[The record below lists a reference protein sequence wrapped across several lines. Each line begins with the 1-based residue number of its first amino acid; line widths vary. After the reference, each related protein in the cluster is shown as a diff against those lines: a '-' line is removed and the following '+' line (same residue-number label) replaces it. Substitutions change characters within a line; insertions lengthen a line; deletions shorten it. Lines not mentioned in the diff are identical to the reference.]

1 MILCQLIR
9 NDIAIANMTLI
20 RFAEAFFIKHVTNQR
35 NESQY
40 MEQVNKEKRVPELV
54 GSTSVGAGYGPRQG
68 WVDPDRG
75 IFYVLNQ
82 MEPIVSVFK
91 INEETGDL
99 RLQSEAKIRTEG
111 DAFSKR
117 FEEASKKGELTRAD
131 GKIHE
136 SRIEMTP
143 DSRLLFVSSRGV
155 GAVTGFKV
163 NQETGD
169 LSDPWVSL

>member
-1 MILCQLIR
+1 M
-9 NDIAIANMTLI
+9 
-20 RFAEAFFIKHVTNQR
+20 
-35 NESQY
+35 
-40 MEQVNKEKRVPELV
+40 
-54 GSTSVGAGYGPRQG
+54 
-68 WVDPDRG
+68 DPDRG

-169 LSDPWVSL
+169 LSYPWVSL

>member
-1 MILCQLIR
+1 M
-9 NDIAIANMTLI
+9 NHS
-20 RFAEAFFIKHVTNQR
+20 F
-35 NESQY
+35 

-75 IFYVLNQ
+75 IFYILNQ
-82 MEPIVSVFK
+82 MEPIVSVYK

-117 FEEASKKGELTRAD
+117 FEEASKKGELARAD